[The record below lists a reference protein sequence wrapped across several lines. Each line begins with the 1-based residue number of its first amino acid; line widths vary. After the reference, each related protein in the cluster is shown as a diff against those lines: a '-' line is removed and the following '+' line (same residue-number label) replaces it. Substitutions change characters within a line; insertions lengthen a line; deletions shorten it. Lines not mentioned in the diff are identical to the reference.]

1 MVLNSLHISG
11 MLSLYFFFK
20 NSLNSIQFLLSVGL
34 SLIISSVSITI
45 YLSSFRYF
53 LVYVDLP
60 LPDSPVIFITLSLV
74 ISFIYGYLSTN
85 LLINNSD
92 LTSSK

>member
-60 LPDSPVIFITLSLV
+60 LPDSPVIFITLSSV
-74 ISFIYGYLSTN
+74 IYFIYGPLSTN

-92 LTSSK
+92 LTSYR

>member
-20 NSLNSIQFLLSVGL
+20 NSLNSIQFLLLVSL

-60 LPDSPVIFITLSLV
+60 LPDSPVIFIILSFV
-74 ISFIYGYLSTN
+74 ISSSIYYNGN
-85 LLINNSD
+85 
-92 LTSSK
+92 

>member
-11 MLSLYFFFK
+11 MLSLYFFLK
-20 NSLNSIQFLLSVGL
+20 NSLNSIQFLLSVEL

-45 YLSSFRYF
+45 YLSSFIYF

-60 LPDSPVIFITLSLV
+60 LPDSPVIFITLSSV
-74 ISFIYGYLSTN
+74 IYFIYGSLSTN

-92 LTSSK
+92 LTSYR